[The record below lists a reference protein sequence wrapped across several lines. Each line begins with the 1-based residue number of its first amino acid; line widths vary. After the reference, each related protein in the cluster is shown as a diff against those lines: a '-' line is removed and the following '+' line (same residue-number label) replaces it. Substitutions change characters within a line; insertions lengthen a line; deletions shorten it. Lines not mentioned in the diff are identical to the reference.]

1 MKLTKTFSGDFTTWI
16 AGKIWAEVK
25 KWDDERL
32 DAKADPEVVKAAE
45 EMLNDDDDS
54 LVVRDEGLR
63 TDVHKIF
70 RGIDSRLLQAENRIE
85 KLSAQVRTLGSGI
98 ADTQKL
104 LVNQNQM
111 LEDKFDLLLEGFGTK
126 AEREKE
132 RQESLKADALEAG
145 LEDGLFRGGSRAL
158 TKGGRGKKKFSIFD
172 ALLEALLRRG
182 GARVLRFLARRFI
195 PRGIRSRGR
204 LLRRVASPGAL
215 KRRVGKELIKR
226 LPGKLSKRLG
236 REVLEEGA
244 TQITK
249 RAITKTASKSVA
261 KKIPLAGALV
271 GTGFALERLM
281 KGDVEGAM
289 LEFASGMLG
298 GSGLG
303 ILGSIGIDAYLF
315 DRDMKNEGVYEK
327 GNVNVSDGMFGGTI
341 DDIGSSI
348 LTSSV
353 ALASAAGVS
362 SEVNAEIKKLGL
374 DYSIENVPFI
384 KSIKPLSPSSVK
396 VASNIQVVGE
406 KYATPQIIETIMEKL
421 AQRSGDAG
429 GDGGFYTDTTG
440 EPGFNDTSV
449 NHNVAV
455 FDGEVTKIGYDYN
468 YKTKR
473 GYGNYVVIRS
483 TSPLDGSAFD
493 ALYAHFPKG
502 KIKVLKGQKIEAG
515 ADLGPLG
522 TLDDDPAQVGSIEQ
536 PHMSVDFFEPGG
548 KTPFNHWMHLVELS
562 QDYLVTKPT
571 VVAETPYIPK
581 TLNLKEGGAADLR
594 VGEDKAF
601 LKGLHKLAEKWELD
615 PAHLLALMAS
625 ESSLFADNMNDGGYA
640 GLIQIG
646 PDTAKEMGTTVEAL
660 TKMSRAEQLVYV
672 DKYFQKWGLPKRATK
687 GELYQAVLA
696 PSTLHYY
703 DEGVGLGADEYI
715 YKSGSA
721 AYEENKPLDLNDDGF
736 ITRRELGARIDR
748 KMDEYGINES
758 DVKPPPRNQQ
768 LSLLDEG
775 SKILEDLDNSGE
787 QQIPIV
793 VLNNSIVANNPINF
807 NKISGGIDWEQT
819 LEASKLATLA

>member
-16 AGKIWAEVK
+16 AGKIWTEVK

-54 LVVRDEGLR
+54 LVVRDEALR
-63 TDVHKIF
+63 IDVHKIF
-70 RGIDSRLLQAENRIE
+70 GGIDSRLLQAENRIE

-132 RQESLKADALEAG
+132 RQEALKADAIEAG
-145 LEDGLFRGGSRAL
+145 LEDGLFRGGTRAL

-204 LLRRVASPGAL
+204 LLRRVASPGSL
-215 KRRVGKELIKR
+215 KRRIGKELIRR
-226 LPGKLSKRLG
+226 LPNKLSKRLG

-249 RAITKTASKSVA
+249 RAITRTASKSVS
-261 KKIPLAGALV
+261 KKIPIAGALV

-289 LEFASGMLG
+289 LEFASGLLG

-315 DRDMKNEGVYEK
+315 DRDMRNEGVYEK
-327 GNVNVSDGMFGGTI
+327 GNVNVSVSDGMFGDSI
-341 DDIGSSI
+341 DKIGSSI

-374 DYSIENVPFI
+374 DYSIENVPFV

-396 VASNIQVVGE
+396 VASNVQVVDE

-429 GDGGFYTDTTG
+429 GDGGFYVDTTG

-502 KIKVLKGQKIEAG
+502 KIKVAIGQKLKAG

-536 PHMSVDFFEPGG
+536 PHMSVDFFEAGG
-548 KTPFNHWMHLVELS
+548 RKPFNHWTHLVQLS

-571 VVAETPYIPK
+571 VVVETPYIPK
-581 TLNLKEGGAADLR
+581 TLNLKEGGYADVR

-601 LKGLHKLAEKWELD
+601 LEGLHKLAEKWELD

-625 ESSLFADNMNDGGYA
+625 ESSLFADA
-640 GLIQIG
+640 QEETSKATGLIQIL
-646 PDTAKEMGTTVEAL
+646 PETAKDLGTSVEDL
-660 TKMSRAEQLVYV
+660 LKMSRSEQLLYV
-672 DKYFQKWGLPKRATK
+672 DKYFQLWKLPKGATK
-687 GELYQAVLA
+687 AELYQSVLA
-696 PSTLHYY
+696 PSYLHLGP
-703 DEGVGLGADEYI
+703 DEWL
-715 YKSGSA
+715 YKEGSSG
-721 AYEENKPLDLNDDGF
+721 YRGNKELDLNDDGY
-736 ITRRELGARIDR
+736 ITPRELGTRIDT
-748 KMDEYGINES
+748 KMEEYGINES
-758 DVKPPPRNQQ
+758 DVKPPVRNQN

-807 NKISGGIDWEQT
+807 NKISSGIDWEQT

>member
-1 MKLTKTFSGDFTTWI
+1 VAKLTKTFSGDFTTWI
-16 AGKIWAEVK
+16 AGKIWAEIK

-32 DAKADPEVVKAAE
+32 DAKADPEVVKAAD

-54 LVVRDEGLR
+54 LVVRDDNLR

-70 RGIDSRLLQAENRIE
+70 GGIDNRLLQAENKVE

-98 ADTQKL
+98 ADTQRL

-111 LEDKFDLLLEGFGTK
+111 LEDKFDLLLEGFGTR

-132 RQESLKADALEAG
+132 RQEALKADAIEAG
-145 LEDGLFRGGSRAL
+145 LEEGLFRAGTRGL
-158 TKGGRGKKKFSIFD
+158 VKGTRGKRQFSIFD
-172 ALLEALLRRG
+172 AILETLLRKG

-204 LLRRVASPGAL
+204 LLRRVASPGSL
-215 KRRVGKELIKR
+215 KRRIGKELIKR
-226 LPGKLSKRLG
+226 LPSKLSKRLG

-249 RAITKTASKSVA
+249 RALQKTAGKAVA
-261 KKIPLAGALV
+261 KKIPLAGALI
-271 GTGFALERLM
+271 GTGFALERLL

-289 LEFASGMLG
+289 LEFASGLLG

-315 DRDMKNEGVYEK
+315 DRDMRREGVYEK
-327 GNVNVSDGMFGGTI
+327 GNVNVSDGMFGDSI
-341 DDIGSSI
+341 DNIGSSI
-348 LTSSV
+348 LTASV

-362 SEVNAEIKKLGL
+362 SKVNAEIKKLGL
-374 DYSIENVPFI
+374 DYKVENVPFV
-384 KSIKPLSPSSVK
+384 KTIKPLSPSSVR
-396 VASNIQVVGE
+396 VASNNVKPLNE
-406 KYATPQIIETIMEKL
+406 KYATPSVIESIMVKL
-421 AQRSGDAG
+421 AQRTGDPG
-429 GDGGFYTDTTG
+429 GDGGFYVDTTG
-440 EPGFNDTSV
+440 EPGFNDTAV

-455 FDGEVTKIGYDYN
+455 FDGEVTKIGYDYD

-502 KIKVLKGQKIEAG
+502 KIKVAKGQKVKAG
-515 ADLGPLG
+515 TDLGPLG

-548 KTPFNHWMHLVELS
+548 RKPFNHWTHLVNVS
-562 QDYLVTKPT
+562 QDYLITKPT
-571 VVAETPYIPK
+571 VVVETPYIPK
-581 TLNLKEGGAADLR
+581 TLNLVEGGFADKR

-601 LKGLHKLAEKWELD
+601 LEGVQKLAEKWELD
-615 PAHLLALMAS
+615 PAHLLGLMAS
-625 ESSLFADNMNDGGYA
+625 ESMLFADAQNTSSDA
-640 GLIQIG
+640 TGLIQIL
-646 PDTAKEMGTTVEAL
+646 PATAKDLGTSVEDL
-660 TKMSRAEQLVYV
+660 LKMSRAEQLVYV
-672 DKYFQKWGLPKRATK
+672 DKYFEYWNLPKGATK
-687 GELYQAVLA
+687 AQLYQSVLA
-696 PSTLHYY
+696 PAYLHLGP
-703 DEGVGLGADEYI
+703 DEWL
-715 YKSGSA
+715 YKKGSA
-721 AYEENKPLDLNDDGF
+721 EYKGNKELDLNDDGY
-736 ITRRELGARIDR
+736 ITPRELGTRIDT
-748 KMDEYGINES
+748 KMDEYGIGSE
-758 DVKPPPRNQQ
+758 VKPPVKKQN

-775 SKILEDLDNSGE
+775 SKILEDLDSVD
-787 QQIPIV
+787 QKVPIV

-807 NKISGGIDWEQT
+807 NTVSGGIDWEQT

>member
-1 MKLTKTFSGDFTTWI
+1 MAKLTKTFSGDFTTWI
-16 AGKIWAEVK
+16 AGKIWAEIK

-32 DAKADPEVVKAAE
+32 DAKADPEVVKAAD

-54 LVVRDEGLR
+54 LVVRDDNLR

-70 RGIDSRLLQAENRIE
+70 GGIDNRLLQAENKVE

-98 ADTQKL
+98 ADTQRL

-111 LEDKFDLLLEGFGTK
+111 LEDKFDLLLEGFGTR

-132 RQESLKADALEAG
+132 RQEALKADAIEAG
-145 LEDGLFRGGSRAL
+145 LEEGLFRAGTRGL
-158 TKGGRGKKKFSIFD
+158 LKGGKGKKKFSIFD
-172 ALLEALLRRG
+172 AILETLLRKG

-204 LLRRVASPGAL
+204 LLRRIASPGSL
-215 KRRVGKELIKR
+215 KRRIGKELIKR
-226 LPGKLSKRLG
+226 LPNKLSKRLG
-236 REVLEEGA
+236 RQVLEEGA

-249 RAITKTASKSVA
+249 RALRRTAGKAVA
-261 KKIPLAGALV
+261 KKIPLAGALI
-271 GTGFALERLM
+271 GSGFALERLL

-289 LEFASGMLG
+289 LEFASGLLG

-315 DRDMKNEGVYEK
+315 DRDMRNEGMYEK
-327 GNVNVSDGMFGGTI
+327 GNVNLSMSDGMFGDNI
-341 DDIGSSI
+341 DKIGSSI
-348 LTSSV
+348 LTASV

-362 SEVNAEIKKLGL
+362 SKVNAEIKKLNL
-374 DYSIENVPFI
+374 DYEVENVPFV
-384 KSIKPLSPSSVK
+384 KTIKPLSPSSVR
-396 VASNIQVVGE
+396 VASNNIQPLDE
-406 KYATPQIIETIMEKL
+406 KYATPSVIETIMVKL
-421 AQRSGDAG
+421 AQRTGDLG
-429 GDGGFYTDTTG
+429 GDDGFYVDTTG
-440 EPGFNDTSV
+440 EPGFNNTSV

-455 FDGEVTKIGYDYN
+455 FDGEVTKIGYDYD

-502 KIKVLKGQKIEAG
+502 KIKVQKGQKIEAG
-515 ADLGPLG
+515 TDLGPLG

-548 KTPFNHWMHLVELS
+548 RKPFNHWTHLVELS
-562 QDYLVTKPT
+562 QDYLVSKPT
-571 VVAETPYIPK
+571 VVVETPYIPK
-581 TLNLKEGGAADLR
+581 TLNLKEGGYADVR

-601 LKGLHKLAEKWELD
+601 LEGIHKLAEKWELD

-625 ESSLFADNMNDGGYA
+625 ESMLFADAQNESSDA
-640 GLIQIG
+640 TGLIQMI
-646 PDTAKEMGTTVEAL
+646 PETAKDLGTSVENL
-660 TKMSRAEQLVYV
+660 LKMSRSEQLVYV
-672 DKYFQKWGLPKRATK
+672 DKYFEYVKLPKGATK
-687 GELYQAVLA
+687 AELYQSVLA
-696 PSTLHYY
+696 PAYLHLGP
-703 DEGVGLGADEYI
+703 DEWLYKKGSSEYR
-715 YKSGSA
+715 G
-721 AYEENKPLDLNDDGF
+721 NKELDLNDDGY
-736 ITRRELGARIDR
+736 ITPRELGTRIDK
-748 KMDEYGINES
+748 KMEEYGINES
-758 DVKPPPRNQQ
+758 DVKPPVRNQN

-807 NKISGGIDWEQT
+807 NKISSGIDWEQT

>member
-1 MKLTKTFSGDFTTWI
+1 MAKLTKTFSGDFTTWI
-16 AGKIWAEVK
+16 AGKIWAEIK

-54 LVVRDEGLR
+54 LVVRDDNLR

-70 RGIDSRLLQAENRIE
+70 GGIDNRLLQAENKVE

-98 ADTQKL
+98 ADTQRL

-111 LEDKFDLLLEGFGTK
+111 LEDKFDLLLEGFGTR

-132 RQESLKADALEAG
+132 RQEAVKADAIEAG
-145 LEDGLFRGGSRAL
+145 LEECLFRAGTRGL
-158 TKGGRGKKKFSIFD
+158 LKGGRGKKKFSIFD

-204 LLRRVASPGAL
+204 LLRRIASPGSL
-215 KRRVGKELIKR
+215 KRRIGKELIKR
-226 LPGKLSKRLG
+226 LPNKLSKRLG
-236 REVLEEGA
+236 RQVLEESA

-249 RAITKTASKSVA
+249 RAITRTASKSVS
-261 KKIPLAGALV
+261 KKIPIAGALI
-271 GTGFALERLM
+271 GSGFALERLL

-289 LEFASGMLG
+289 LEFASGLLG

-315 DRDMKNEGVYEK
+315 DRDMRREGMYEK
-327 GNVNVSDGMFGGTI
+327 GNVNVSDGMFGGSI
-341 DDIGSSI
+341 DQIGSSI
-348 LTSSV
+348 LTASV

-362 SEVNAEIKKLGL
+362 SKVNAEIKKLGL
-374 DYSIENVPFI
+374 DYKVENVPFV
-384 KSIKPLSPSSVK
+384 KTIKPLSPSSVR
-396 VASNIQVVGE
+396 VASNNVKPLNE
-406 KYATPQIIETIMEKL
+406 KYATPSVIESIMVKL
-421 AQRSGDAG
+421 AQRTGDLG
-429 GDGGFYTDTTG
+429 GDDGFYVDTTG
-440 EPGFNDTSV
+440 EPGFNSTSV

-455 FDGEVTKIGYDYN
+455 FDGEVTKIGYDYD

-502 KIKVLKGQKIEAG
+502 KIKVQKGQKIEAG
-515 ADLGPLG
+515 TDLGPLG

-536 PHMSVDFFEPGG
+536 PHMSVDFFEAGG
-548 KTPFNHWMHLVELS
+548 RKPFNHWTHLVQLS

-571 VVAETPYIPK
+571 VVVETPYIPK
-581 TLNLKEGGAADLR
+581 TLNLVEGGFADKR

-601 LKGLHKLAEKWELD
+601 LEGVQKLAEKWELD

-625 ESSLFADNMNDGGYA
+625 ESSLFADNINDGGYA

-672 DKYFQKWGLPKRATK
+672 DKYFEKWGLPKRATK
-687 GELYQAVLA
+687 GQLYQAVLA

-703 DEGVGLGADEYI
+703 GDGKGLGPDEYI
-715 YKSGSA
+715 YKSGSEE
-721 AYEENKPLDLNDDGF
+721 YKENKPLDLNNDGF

-748 KMDEYGINES
+748 KMDEYGIGSE
-758 DVKPPPRNQQ
+758 VKPPVRNQN

-775 SKILEDLDNSGE
+775 SKILEDLDSGE

-807 NKISGGIDWEQT
+807 NRISGGIDWEQT